1 VAQGVSSCSH
11 VANRVALLD
20 FFGEVSAMVFIVF
33 VGSSP
38 RAIAASIGICLA
50 SMLLNGSQM
59 LDRTSLL
66 WLTFALIVVC
76 AAGAALIGV
85 SLYGLRL
92 LGWTDQ
98 RRDGR
103 AWWSLV
109 ASWFGD
115 ALEQLVVWLWMQLA
129 QGPPGAGNQRAPR
142 ERATLVEVQCLP
154 TEAFVSEAEL
164 KGWTVAKLKDELR
177 RLKRLAD
184 VKMIYSGGSSTN
196 EMWTHLLSGVAV
208 EKAELVRAVLTA
220 RGGNS
225 GISCAV
231 CLGNYESGALLR
243 LLPCGHRFHH
253 ECVDHWLIKQSR
265 TCPLC
270 SKRV

>member
-1 VAQGVSSCSH
+1 
-11 VANRVALLD
+11 
-20 FFGEVSAMVFIVF
+20 MVFIVF
-33 VGSSP
+33 MGSSP
-38 RAIAASIGICLA
+38 RAFAASIGICLA
-50 SMLLNGSQM
+50 SAVLSGNTM
-59 LDRTSLL
+59 LDRSLLL
-66 WLTFALIVVC
+66 WLTFAVIVAC
-76 AAGAALIGV
+76 AVGTSLIGV
-85 SLYGLRL
+85 SLYGRRL

-98 RRDGR
+98 RRNGR
-103 AWWSLV
+103 AWWSLL
-109 ASWFGD
+109 ASSFGD
-115 ALEQLVVWLWMQLA
+115 ALEQLVVWLGGQLA
-129 QGPPGAGNQRAPR
+129 QGPPGGGGPGAGNQRVPR
-142 ERATLVEVQCLP
+142 ERATLAEVKRLP

-164 KGWTVAKLKDELR
+164 KGWAAAGLKDELR

-184 VKMIYSGGSSTN
+184 VRMIYSGGSSTN

-208 EKAELVRAVLTA
+208 EKAELVRAVLMA

>member
-1 VAQGVSSCSH
+1 
-11 VANRVALLD
+11 
-20 FFGEVSAMVFIVF
+20 MVFIVF

-50 SMLLNGSQM
+50 STLLNGSQF
-59 LDRTSLL
+59 LDRSLL
-66 WLTFALIVVC
+66 FWLTRAAIIAFVV
-76 AAGAALIGV
+76 GAAVIVGV
-85 SLYGLRL
+85 HLYGRRL
-92 LGWTDQ
+92 LGWADQ
-98 RRDGR
+98 RGDGR
-103 AWWSLV
+103 GRWALLARWC
-109 ASWFGD
+109 GD
-115 ALEQLVVWLWMQLA
+115 ALEQLVVWLRVQLA
-129 QGPPGAGNQRAPR
+129 QPGGGAPGAANQRAPR
-142 ERATLVEVQCLP
+142 ERATLVEVQRLP
-154 TEAFVSEAEL
+154 TETFVSETEL
-164 KGWTVAKLKDELR
+164 KSWTVARLKDELR

-184 VKMIYSGGSSTN
+184 VRLIYSGGSSTN

-208 EKAELVRAVLTA
+208 EKTELVQAVLMA

-231 CLGNYESGALLR
+231 CLANYESGASLR

-270 SKRV
+270 SKR